1 MVVLDLLI
9 NFIVQWQTLSLGLW
23 TMVMVDMT
31 VDSLKDPDLQ
41 RQLCCFPI
49 QIKSKYYPYIFLI
62 IFGLLFPMGFLG
74 LLAGY
79 LTGLLYSYGKLG
91 CIEPSQNCTNKTNNY
106 LFEHF
111 AQNPAYISQE
121 AAIQND
127 SPGFS
132 VFQPNFP
139 APGQP
144 GQGNGSNNAP
154 TSNTPQPLVPFSGT
168 GVRLS
173 SDLTGY
179 QGSSNVAYSSQQNV
193 REAPKG
199 PNPLTQKSKL
209 VIEHNAKNPKPEE
222 AKVEDDLE
230 GKGDSNSQN
239 SKNEDEELL
248 DLS

>member
-9 NFIVQWQTLSLGLW
+9 NFIVQWQTMSLGLW

-31 VDSLKDPDLQ
+31 VDSLKDPDLK

-79 LTGLLYSYGKLG
+79 ITGLLYSYGKLG
-91 CIEPSQNCTNKTNNY
+91 FIEPGQNCTNRTNNY
-106 LFEHF
+106 IFKHF

-139 APGQP
+139 APGQAN
-144 GQGNGSNNAP
+144 GGNNGPNSTTA
-154 TSNTPQPLVPFSGT
+154 QPSQPVVPFSGT
-168 GVRLS
+168 GVRLN

-179 QGSSNVAYSSQQNV
+179 QGSSNATYSSQQNV

-209 VIEHNAKNPKPEE
+209 VIEHNTKNPKPEE
-222 AKVEDDLE
+222 SKDEDDLE
-230 GKGDSNSQN
+230 GKGDVNSQN
-239 SKNEDEELL
+239 SKNDDDELL